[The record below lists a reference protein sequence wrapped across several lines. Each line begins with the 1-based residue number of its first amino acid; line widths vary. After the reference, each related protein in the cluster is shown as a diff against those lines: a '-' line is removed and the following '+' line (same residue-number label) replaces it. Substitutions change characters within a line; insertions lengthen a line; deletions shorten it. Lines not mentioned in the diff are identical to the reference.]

1 MVQEKEVSVAQGS
14 QPAGGEGAYPWPWGY
29 LVPMAGVRY
38 YMFLDGPEEA
48 APPAPAQQ
56 AGPAAGVGEEV

>member
-1 MVQEKEVSVAQGS
+1 MVQEKEVSVAQGG
-14 QPAGGEGAYPWPWGY
+14 QPAGGEGAAPWPWGY

-48 APPAPAQQ
+48 APPVPAQQ
-56 AGPAAGVGEEV
+56 AGPAAGAGEEV

>member
-1 MVQEKEVSVAQGS
+1 MVQEKEVSVAQDCQS
-14 QPAGGEGAYPWPWGY
+14 AGGEGAAPWPWGY

-48 APPAPAQQ
+48 TPPVPAQE
-56 AGPAAGVGEEV
+56 AGLAAGAGEEV